1 MSDDAREAAYQALA
15 VANSN
20 PPLRPSCVAYIELVA
35 SPDPR
40 VEPFVFAL
48 EHTRVRVGRF
58 STEGTYA
65 TSSDLFVAVSEDA
78 TAIAPMNAMF
88 EFIDGS
94 FHVFDT
100 RSPNGT
106 AVNGEAIKKR
116 RVLAAGDVIE
126 IGGIADGAGVR
137 TGGARIVFL
146 GATPPPDRPV
156 LRAPVQTVRTWR
168 SPRGSVEI
176 EVDAT
181 AGTARAT
188 IDMPTEWSEPMFAT
202 VERVAAITSPYLPA
216 TTVGDVTR
224 YEVGEPLKEIEVG
237 WCIEPAVAR
246 AIVADVCDAAA
257 ACHEVGGELILIGPF
272 DRRLVWR
279 RADGRALVFGAGLS
293 RAAYQLD
300 QAKRGAM
307 MTMRHFRMSPEEVMG
322 RPTGPASDV
331 YFAAYLLVELITN
344 HEPYPI
350 EEFTTY
356 LEAVRNGH
364 PDVPDDLPAEVTRA
378 FEPDPSARPT
388 LGELA
393 AALRGEPPRAPEASE
408 PAPRRSWWSRWFG
421 SRG

>member
-1 MSDDAREAAYQALA
+1 VSDDARERAYKALA

-20 PPLRPSCVAYIELVA
+20 PPLRPTSVAYIELVA

-40 VEPFVFAL
+40 IEPFVFAL

-65 TSSDLFVAVSEDA
+65 TSSDLFVAVSADA

-106 AVNGEAIKKR
+106 AVNGEPIKKR
-116 RVLAAGDVIE
+116 RVLAVGDVIE
-126 IGGIADGAGVR
+126 IGGVADDAGVR
-137 TGGARIVFL
+137 TGGAKLVFL
-146 GATPPPDRPV
+146 GATPPSGRV
-156 LRAPVQTVRTWR
+156 ILRAPVQTRRTWR

-176 EVDAT
+176 EVDAA
-181 AGTARAT
+181 AGSARAT
-188 IDMPTEWSEPMFAT
+188 IDMPTDWGEPTLAT
-202 VERVAAITSPYLPA
+202 VERVAAITSPYLPM

-237 WCIEPAVAR
+237 WCIDPAVACE
-246 AIVADVCDAAA
+246 IVADVCDAAA
-257 ACHEVGGELILIGPF
+257 ACHDAGGEPILIGPF

-279 RADGRALVFGAGLS
+279 RANGRAVVLGAGLS
-293 RAAYQLD
+293 RAAYKLD

-331 YFAAYLLVELITN
+331 FFAAYLLVELITN
-344 HEPYPI
+344 REPFPI
-350 EEFTTY
+350 DELTTY

-378 FEPDPSARPT
+378 FEPDPTARPT
-388 LGELA
+388 MAELA
-393 AALRGEPPRAPEASE
+393 AALRGETRRAPDPAEAE
-408 PAPRRSWWSRWFG
+408 PRRSWWSRLFG
-421 SRG
+421 R